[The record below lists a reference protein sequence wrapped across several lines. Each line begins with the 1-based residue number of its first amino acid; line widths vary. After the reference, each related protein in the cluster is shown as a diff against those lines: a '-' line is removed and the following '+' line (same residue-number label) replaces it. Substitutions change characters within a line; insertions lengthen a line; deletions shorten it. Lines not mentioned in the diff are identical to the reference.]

1 MPPATELLFV
11 YGTLR
16 RGSTRGGFAA
26 RLEAEAD
33 WLGAAQVRGSLYQVH
48 PDYPG
53 LAEPQSEND
62 WITGEVWEFADPAL
76 WAALDQYEGAEYV
89 RVRRPV
95 TITNGEMAN
104 GEPREAWVYLYAS
117 KITKAMAIVSV

>member
-1 MPPATELLFV
+1 MQPANELLFV

-26 RLEAEAD
+26 RLEAEAA

-89 RVRRPV
+89 RVRRL
-95 TITNGEMAN
+95 ITMAN
-104 GEPREAWVYLYAS
+104 GGQREAFVYLYAS
-117 KITKAMAIVSV
+117 KITKAMAIVAV

>member
-1 MPPATELLFV
+1 MQPAQELLFV

-16 RGSTRGGFAA
+16 RGAQRGGFAA

-33 WLGAAQVRGSLYQVH
+33 WLGAARIRGRLYQVH

-53 LAEPQSEND
+53 MAEAEGED
-62 WITGEVWEFADPAL
+62 EWVAGEVWEFADPAL
-76 WAALDQYEGAEYV
+76 WAALDQYEGEEYV

-95 TITNGEMAN
+95 TMAN

-117 KITKAMAIVSV
+117 KITTAMAMVAV

>member
-1 MPPATELLFV
+1 MQRVTELLFV

-26 RLEAEAD
+26 RLEAEAA

-53 LAEPQSEND
+53 LAKPQSEND
-62 WITGEVWEFADPAL
+62 WIIGEVWEFADPAL

-95 TITNGEMAN
+95 TMAN
-104 GEPREAWVYLYAS
+104 GEHREAWVYLYAS
-117 KITKAMAIVSV
+117 KITKAMAIVAV

>member
-1 MPPATELLFV
+1 MPPAKESLFV

-16 RGSTRGGFAA
+16 RGSTRGGYAA
-26 RLEAEAD
+26 RLEAEAT
-33 WLGAAQVRGSLYQVH
+33 WLGTAQVRGSLYQVN

-53 LAEPQSEND
+53 LAEPQSDND
-62 WITGEVWEFADPAL
+62 WITGEVWEFANPAL

-89 RVRRPV
+89 RVRRP
-95 TITNGEMAN
+95 ITMAN

-117 KITKAMAIVSV
+117 KITNAMAIVAV

>member
-1 MPPATELLFV
+1 MPHARELLFV

-26 RLEAEAD
+26 RLEAEAA
-33 WLGAAQVRGSLYQVH
+33 WRGAAQVRGSLYQVH

-53 LAEPQSEND
+53 LVEPQSEND
-62 WITGEVWEFADPAL
+62 WITGEVWEFDDPAL
-76 WAALDQYEGAEYV
+76 WAALDLYEGAEYV
-89 RVRRPV
+89 RVRRAI

-104 GEPREAWVYLYAS
+104 GEQQEAFVYLYAS
-117 KITKAMAIVSV
+117 KITKAMAIVAV

>member
-1 MPPATELLFV
+1 MPHARELLFV

-26 RLEAEAD
+26 RLEAEAS
-33 WLGAAQVRGSLYQVH
+33 WLGAAQIRGSLYQVH
-48 PDYPG
+48 ADYPG
-53 LAEPQSEND
+53 LAEPQSENN

-104 GEPREAWVYLYAS
+104 GEQPEAWVYLYAS
-117 KITKAMAIVSV
+117 KITNAMAIVAV